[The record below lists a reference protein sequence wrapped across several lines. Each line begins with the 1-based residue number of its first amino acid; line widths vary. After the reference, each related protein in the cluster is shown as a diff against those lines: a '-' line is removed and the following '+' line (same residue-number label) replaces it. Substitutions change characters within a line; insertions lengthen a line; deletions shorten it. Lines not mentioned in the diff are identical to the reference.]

1 MFGLELAIGIAMAK
15 LQEKKERLRR
25 LEAALAELPPEQQE
39 AMRAKYIADEEKA
52 RQEETA
58 ERRHQELCAAIRS
71 TSFWRL

>member
-25 LEAALAELPPEQQE
+25 LEAALAELPAGQQE